1 MPLKIMAPDPNL
13 QWMDEHGVPHRR
25 VLMDKIFLGRVCQG
39 IDKDKR
45 ILISNPMVSRDHAM
59 VRLTRD
65 GVEITDMSKNGT
77 WINSVRMTPGDSRR
91 LEDGD
96 LISLG
101 GISIRLSCAKMP
113 FRSETERLAEQT
125 AINPA
130 TVCVTC
136 LVADVRGFTALSQ
149 KADSAEVCA
158 FIEKIFSQF
167 STIVS
172 AHMGTVEGYFG
183 DAIFAFWEHPGK
195 MDADRALWACQAAVS
210 QLRNVPQIQ
219 RHLTNSGLALPPLV
233 LGWGMTTGRITLS
246 HYGSRS
252 SDLALVGDCVNM
264 AFRLSSMAN
273 KTLPN
278 PIVMCHETASLLMR
292 KLPLLDLGDQ
302 KIRGRSGVE
311 HLFSLQL
318 D

>member
-1 MPLKIMAPDPNL
+1 MAPDPNL

-25 VLMDKIFLGRVCQG
+25 TLIDKIFLGRVCQG
-39 IDKDKR
+39 IDEDKR
-45 ILISNPMVSRDHAM
+45 IIISDPMVSRDHAM

-77 WINSVRMTPGDSRR
+77 WINSVRMTPGDSRQ

-101 GISIRLSCAKMP
+101 GISIRLSCAQLTSS
-113 FRSETERLAEQT
+113 SETERLAEQT

-149 KADSAEVCA
+149 KADSAKICA
-158 FIEKIFSQF
+158 FIDKIFSQF
-167 STIVS
+167 STIVN
-172 AHMGTVEGYFG
+172 AHKGTVEGYFG
-183 DAIFAFWEHPGK
+183 DAVFAFWEHPGK
-195 MDADRALWACQAAVS
+195 MDTDRALWACQAAVS
-210 QLRNVPQIQ
+210 QLRSIPKIQ
-219 RHLTNSGLALPPLV
+219 RQVTRSGLAIPPLV
-233 LGWGMTTGRITLS
+233 LGWGLTTGRITLS

-273 KTLPN
+273 KTLPRS
-278 PIVMCHETASLLMR
+278 IVMCHETASLVMR

-311 HLFSLQL
+311 HLFGLNL